1 MKKIGILIFILT
13 LVVGVVIGS
22 LFSFGKVSAG
32 SLVNFSFGKGVRGSG
47 NVVSEQRSVAAFEG
61 IKVSGIFRVEAVAG
75 REQSVEIEADDNLL
89 PLITTEVRDGM
100 LVISTKE
107 SIRPRN
113 TLVVRVSNPTI
124 AKIQSS
130 GVAKVTAS
138 ELTGPFELDM
148 SGASKAE
155 LKGNVSELKVSVSGA
170 AKIEATELQAANADI
185 KASGA
190 CKVSVAVSGELKAN
204 ASGASKIYYTG
215 EPVNVIRNTSG
226 ASRVKQM

>member
-1 MKKIGILIFILT
+1 MKKFGILIFIIALAVG
-13 LVVGVVIGS
+13 LVLGN

-32 SLVNFSFGKGVRGSG
+32 NLINISFGKGVRGSG
-47 NVVSEQRSVAAFEG
+47 NVTAEKRSVAAFEG

-89 PLITTEVRDGM
+89 PLITTEVRDGV
-100 LVISTKE
+100 LVIATKE
-107 SIRPRN
+107 SIRPRS
-113 TLVVRVSNPTI
+113 TLVVRVSNPMI
-124 AKIQSS
+124 ARIQSS
-130 GVAKVTAS
+130 GVAKISAT
-138 ELTGPFELDM
+138 ELSGPFELEM

-170 AKIEATELQAANADI
+170 AKIEATELQATNADI

-190 CKVSVAVSGELKAN
+190 CKVSVAVTGELNAN

-215 EPVNVIRNTSG
+215 EPANIIRNTSG

>member
-1 MKKIGILIFILT
+1 VKKIGILIFILT

-32 SLVNFSFGKGVRGSG
+32 KLVNFSFGNGVRGSG

-107 SIRPRN
+107 NIRPRS

-138 ELTGPFELDM
+138 ELSGPFELDM

-155 LKGNVSELKVSVSGA
+155 LKGNVSELKVRVSGA
-170 AKIEATELQAANADI
+170 AKIEATELEATNAEVR
-185 KASGA
+185 ASGA
-190 CKVSVAVSGELKAN
+190 CKVNVSVTGELKAT

-215 EPVNVIRNTSG
+215 EPASLIKNASG